1 MFVIVVTGLDG
12 TQTKLASVEHNPEPI
27 AKAARLKR
35 MRVGT
40 RTIRRYLKVE
50 ISEVKREAADA
61 ISEAGDE
68 H

>member
-12 TQTKLASVEHNPEPI
+12 TQTKLASVERNPGPI

-35 MRVGT
+35 IRTGT
-40 RTIRRYLKVE
+40 RTIRQYINVE
-50 ISEVKREAADA
+50 ISEVKRGAADA
-61 ISEAGDE
+61 ISEADDE